1 MTRLLRGVCC
11 CGLLWAATVA
21 AAACPDWPAFGAFAG
36 RFVSADGRVIDP
48 STPQQVTT
56 SEGQSY
62 ALFFALVAG
71 DRARFEQILQWTR
84 DNLAQGDLTLHLPAW
99 QWGRAADGRWKV
111 LDANPAA
118 DADLWLA
125 YDLLQAGR
133 RWRMPTYRIL
143 GKVLAHHIYDAETAV
158 IPGLGRTLLPAP
170 RGFRLDEQHWRLNPS
185 YMPLQLLQALA
196 DEDPG
201 RDWRVLLAS
210 ATRVVEDS
218 APAGFAPDWT
228 VYDAASGRFQADA
241 LTHGVGSYG
250 AIRVYL
256 WAGMLAADDPAR
268 PTLLQRLAPMAVI
281 TATNGWPPRQVNTT
295 TGAVDGQ
302 GSSGFSA
309 ALLPFLAARGQTDA
323 LRVQRARVAATAW
336 PPAGYY
342 NAVLTLFG
350 TGAME
355 RRFAFAANG
364 RLHLPEDAACAAA
377 SH

>member
-1 MTRLLRGVCC
+1 MKPLLWGVLC
-11 CGLLWAATVA
+11 CGLLWATAAA
-21 AAACPDWPAFGAFAG
+21 AAACPHWPAFDAFAG
-36 RFVSADGRVIDP
+36 RFISADGRVIDP

-84 DNLAQGDLTLHLPAW
+84 DNLAQGNLTLHLPAW
-99 QWGRAADGRWKV
+99 QWGHAADGRWQV

-133 RWRMPTYRIL
+133 LWRNATYRIL
-143 GKVLAHHIYDAETAV
+143 GKVLAHRIYDAESAV

-170 RGFRLDEQHWRLNPS
+170 QGFRLDEQRWRLNPS
-185 YMPLQLLQALA
+185 YMPLQLLRALA

-201 RDWRVLLAS
+201 RDWPVLLAS
-210 ATRVVEDS
+210 ATRIVEDS

-241 LTHGVGSYG
+241 LTRGIGSYG

-268 PTLLQRLAPMAVI
+268 ATLLQRLAPMGAA
-281 TATNGWPPRQVNTT
+281 TATDGWPPRQVDTA
-295 TGAVDGQ
+295 TGAVHGQ
-302 GSSGFSA
+302 GPSGFSA
-309 ALLPFLAARGQTDA
+309 ALLPFLAARGQADA
-323 LRVQRARVAATAW
+323 LRVQRARVAASAW

-350 TGAME
+350 EGAVE
-355 RRFAFAANG
+355 QRFAFAANG
-364 RLHLPEDAACAAA
+364 RLLLPGDAACAAA